1 MQGFGRDV
9 TEIASAL
16 IGVALVALLVSNSK
30 GAAEIINATTS
41 GFGGLLRTVT
51 LQNGY
56 GNVFSNY

>member
-30 GAAEIINATTS
+30 GASEIITSATS

-51 LQNGY
+51 LQSGY
-56 GNVFSNY
+56 GNAFSNY